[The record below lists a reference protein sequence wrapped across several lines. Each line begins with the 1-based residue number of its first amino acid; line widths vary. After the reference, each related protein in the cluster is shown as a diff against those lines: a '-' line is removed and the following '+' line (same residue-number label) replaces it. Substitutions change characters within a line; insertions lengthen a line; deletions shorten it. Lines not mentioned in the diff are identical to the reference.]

1 MHGCFL
7 LTPTSAP
14 LVWIPFSE
22 PHVGEADTFPYR
34 SKAFVIGYGLGCGV
48 GRGLGVGVGL
58 TVAVGEG
65 VGDGVTD
72 GVTVGVPLGVG
83 VAVGVGVGLTCG
95 QLKISIDAV
104 GTPVTS

>member
-7 LTPTSAP
+7 LNRTSV
-14 LVWIPFSE
+14 LLLWIPFSE
-22 PHVGEADTFPYR
+22 TPVGEADTFPYR

-48 GRGLGVGVGL
+48 GRGRGVGVGL
-58 TVAVGEG
+58 G
-65 VGDGVTD
+65 VGG
-72 GVTVGVPLGVG
+72 GVTVGVGVGDVGGVGVG